1 MLEVKKVLIYL
12 EKIIWLILGTNHNK
26 NNGLC
31 QGFFFKNLKKTK
43 TKKYFYDM
51 IQIEFLQGDVTVLIK
66 ELCTKLLDGKMAEN
80 ENFIRFTFYELRV
93 KNNLSED
100 DTNEF
105 LRLAKTWL
113 ENKEYEV
120 YVGNAR
126 YTFNNAN
133 QNVQPNELLIAF
145 KNEK

>member
-1 MLEVKKVLIYL
+1 
-12 EKIIWLILGTNHNK
+12 
-26 NNGLC
+26 
-31 QGFFFKNLKKTK
+31 
-43 TKKYFYDM
+43 M

-66 ELCTKLLDGKMAEN
+66 ELCTKLLNEKMAEN

-105 LRLAKTWL
+105 LRLAMTFL
-113 ENKEYEV
+113 ENKGYEV

-145 KNEK
+145 KNTK